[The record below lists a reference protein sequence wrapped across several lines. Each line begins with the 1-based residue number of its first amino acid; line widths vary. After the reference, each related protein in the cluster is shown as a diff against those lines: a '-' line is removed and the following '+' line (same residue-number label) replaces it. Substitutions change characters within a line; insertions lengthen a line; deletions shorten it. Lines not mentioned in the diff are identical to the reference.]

1 MGWPVHQHQTDGWPC
16 WPCCGFR
23 VVQPLTRRRPPPHH
37 PALHRNIAA
46 LRALAKNWVPLLL
59 NTFLATPAV
68 QRGQVEEAISAYA
81 CVCDPATLAT
91 FFRAAITKLIKVGQ
105 GSLGG

>member
-1 MGWPVHQHQTDGWPC
+1 MAASQPATSAPVPRC
-16 WPCCGFR
+16 
-23 VVQPLTRRRPPPHH
+23 
-37 PALHRNIAA
+37 RNVAA

-91 FFRAAITKLIKVGQ
+91 FFRAAITKLIKVRLMVVLGWPG
-105 GSLGG
+105 GSTN

>member
-1 MGWPVHQHQTDGWPC
+1 MAASQPATSAPVPRC
-16 WPCCGFR
+16 
-23 VVQPLTRRRPPPHH
+23 
-37 PALHRNIAA
+37 RNVAA
-46 LRALAKNWVPLLL
+46 LRDLAKNWVPLLL

-91 FFRAAITKLIKVGQ
+91 FFRAAITKLIKVRLMVVLGWPG
-105 GSLGG
+105 GSTN